1 MISNQTVIR
10 SGRLTSHVTG
20 HMTSYLTSPE
30 DHPVVVLC
38 LITPL
43 LQFLSPEAQRHRT
56 KVLINAKIILV
67 I

>member
-1 MISNQTVIR
+1 
-10 SGRLTSHVTG
+10 
-20 HMTSYLTSPE
+20 MTSYLTSPE

-43 LQFLSPEAQRHRT
+43 LQFLSPEAQRHWT